1 MGQGAV
7 ALLITNGLD
16 RDYEN
21 DLSLEMQRL
30 RLSTKRLIWL
40 NLLLRW
46 DKFVAKASG
55 ICAMLPHV
63 DSFCASHSIASLE
76 DLAKV
81 KSSCRDT
88 GEKQRL
94 LNQMSA
100 PTQE

>member
-1 MGQGAV
+1 MGQGTV
-7 ALLITNGLD
+7 ALLIADGLD

-21 DLSLEMQRL
+21 ALSLEMQRL

-46 DKFVAKASG
+46 DKFVAIASG

-63 DSFCASHSIASLE
+63 DSFRASHLIASLE

-81 KSSCRDT
+81 ISSCGDT

-94 LNQMSA
+94 
-100 PTQE
+100 